1 MAVPLVYNS
10 CLSDEAL
17 EALVADTISVNTH
30 KEEQEQEKEKEAWE
44 NDQNQKKEAA
54 FAAEEEFKTEEKEWP
69 EILLQPLLTK

>member
-30 KEEQEQEKEKEAWE
+30 KEEQEKEKEAWE